1 MVFPCVLWF
10 CLVFVSDCCAKESLS
25 VMYDNTLLWIPSDV
39 IFSEINMNLL
49 LGDILVWWSPW
60 SIVWAWHLLG
70 VYFCPWERDLE
81 TLACGRKPCFFSWPG
96 LCLLRSDFRPLE
108 TEEESNGLCVFFFTI
123 PSPADLGALCYL
135 CCFGS
140 SVVSLNSSL
149 LRHFLL
155 LCSFPG
161 WPLNLLGLR
170 GPLCLLLFC
179 SHLQTQSSF
188 PPLT

>member
-1 MVFPCVLWF
+1 MVFPYVIWF

-25 VMYDNTLLWIPSDV
+25 VMYDNTLLWILSHT
-39 IFSEINMNLL
+39 IFPGINMNLL
-49 LGDILVWWSPW
+49 LGDILVWRSPW
-60 SIVWAWHLLG
+60 SRVWAWHLFG
-70 VYFCPWERDLE
+70 VYFCSRERGLE
-81 TLACGRKPCFFSWPG
+81 RLACGRKPCIFSWPG

-108 TEEESNGLCVFFFTI
+108 TEEESNGLCVLFFTI
-123 PSPADLGALCYL
+123 PSLADLGALYL

-161 WPLNLLGLR
+161 WALNLLGLR

-188 PPLT
+188 PPFT